1 MPPLDH
7 LPSVELLTSTEVGQI
22 IHKSSRTVVRLVEAG
37 EIPVLGKLAGP
48 NGPYV
53 FRRSD
58 VETYAAAAAKAAA
71 S

>member
-1 MPPLDH
+1 MPPLDQI
-7 LPSVELLTSTEVGQI
+7 PAAELLTSTEVGQI

-58 VETYAAAAAKAAA
+58 VEHYAADARGAQR
-71 S
+71 